1 MENQNAA
8 YILTEIW
15 NAKPSWLNLTESQ
28 RREYFDKKINPLL
41 MGMIEKGAEILGC
54 AVNDNTGAER
64 MNYQFMAVWK
74 LPNKAL
80 SDQLEAAAKKAG
92 FLDYFDQVNFS
103 GNMIPP
109 PVLNESMVNVSI
121 NH

>member
-1 MENQNAA
+1 MENQNAP

-28 RREYFDKKINPLL
+28 RREYFDNEINPLL
-41 MGMIEKGAEILGC
+41 MGMVEKGAEILGC
-54 AVNDNTGAER
+54 AINDNTGAER

-74 LPNKAL
+74 LPSKDL
-80 SDQLEAAAKKAG
+80 SDQLEAAAKEAG

-103 GNMIPP
+103 GNIIPP
-109 PVLNESMVNVSI
+109 PVLNESMVNV
-121 NH
+121 